1 LFYENDCNAL
11 RKILTAFLNACFR
24 GAKILLSNF
33 FKTIT
38 MNEILSIEQI
48 RSFITNGYIRID
60 NAFSEE
66 IANEA
71 RNILWN
77 DLPVDRHDPAT
88 WTQPVIRL
96 GMYTHQPFI
105 KAANSTR
112 LHSIFNQLAGE
123 NKWVPCMSMG
133 TFPVRFPFDGDPG
146 DTGWHIDAGFPGD
159 DPNNYFEWRINVW
172 SKGRGLLMLFL
183 FSDVGEHDAPT
194 RIKKGSHLDVAKLL
208 EPYGDD
214 GLSFMEL
221 AQKLQALPKRD
232 EALATGKA
240 GTVYLCHPFIAHGAQ
255 GHTGTKPRFMAQ
267 PPLLIKGDYRADCPT
282 VKCAVAEAIKL
293 GLKS

>member
-1 LFYENDCNAL
+1 
-11 RKILTAFLNACFR
+11 
-24 GAKILLSNF
+24 
-33 FKTIT
+33 

-66 IANEA
+66 IASEA

-77 DLPVDRHDPAT
+77 NLPVDRHNPAT

-96 GMYTHQPFI
+96 GMYSHQPFI
-105 KAANSTR
+105 EAANSTR
-112 LHSIFNQLAGE
+112 LHNIFNQLAGE
-123 NKWVPCMSMG
+123 NKWIPCMAMG

-146 DTGWHIDAGFPGD
+146 DTGWHIDAGFPGN
-159 DPNNYFEWRINVW
+159 DPHNYFEWRINVW

-183 FSDVGEHDAPT
+183 FSDVAELDAPT
-194 RIKKGSHLDVAKLL
+194 RIKIGSHMDVAKLL
-208 EPYGDD
+208 EPYGDQ

-221 AQKLQALPKRD
+221 AENLHALPERD

-240 GTVYLCHPFIAHGAQ
+240 GTVYLCHPFIVHGAQ
-255 GHTGTKPRFMAQ
+255 GHKGTEPRFMAQ
-267 PPLLIKGDYRADCPT
+267 PPLLIKGDYNADGP
-282 VKCAVAEAIKL
+282 VANCAVAKAIQL
-293 GLKS
+293 ALKSR